1 MHKETNC
8 LCVMI
13 SILVLSVPINKD
25 KYCLKYMYRV
35 GAYDSLQT
43 ENL

>member
-1 MHKETNC
+1 MRKETNC

-25 KYCLKYMYRV
+25 KYCLNYVHRV
-35 GAYDSLQT
+35 GAYESLQS